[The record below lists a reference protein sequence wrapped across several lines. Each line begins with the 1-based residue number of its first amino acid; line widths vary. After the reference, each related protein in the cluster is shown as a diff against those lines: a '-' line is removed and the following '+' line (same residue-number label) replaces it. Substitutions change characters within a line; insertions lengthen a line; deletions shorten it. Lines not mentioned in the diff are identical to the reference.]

1 MVKEILKEFIITRC
15 EARAFEVLKGRILR
29 VIAVEGKQVGD
40 MTALNLHDFRETF
53 SAIWTSSANDR
64 CLTKA
69 KNLYAGPPTFRK
81 MFDLV
86 EDKYGVHWVH
96 GRCTRQMYELVHGI
110 ENHGNCHDNIAEV
123 LGAYGISEYD
133 VPLGTFNIFMNGRF
147 DEDGRYFFDPPLIEK
162 GDSVDFLAE
171 MDLLVA
177 ISACPDDLSTI
188 NDYTPKPLKVEIFRA
203 DTESG
208 G

>member
-1 MVKEILKEFIITRC
+1 MLQASWATGSDRHLTTR
-15 EARAFEVLKGRILR
+15 
-29 VIAVEGKQVGD
+29 VERS
-40 MTALNLHDFRETF
+40 ALVPH
-53 SAIWTSSANDR
+53 SA
-64 CLTKA
+64 
-69 KNLYAGPPTFRK
+69 
-81 MFDLV
+81 
-86 EDKYGVHWVH
+86 
-96 GRCTRQMYELVHGI
+96 RQMYELVHGI
-110 ENHGNCHDNIAEV
+110 ENHPNCHDNIAEV

-147 DEDGRYFFDPPLIEK
+147 DEEGRYFFDPPLIEK

-188 NDYTPKPLKVEIFRA
+188 NDFTPKPLKVEIFPA